1 VGALRHDVRYA
12 LRALRSSPGFAAVAI
27 ITIALA
33 VGSNTALF
41 SFVNG
46 MVLNPLPYA
55 DADRIVR
62 VLERRPDGG
71 LNAVSTLNYLDW
83 KEQGTVFEVISPR
96 TGWQATWTGGDEPV
110 QRGDPA
116 RLGAVG
122 DHAVLRGR
130 HAEHVDALAL
140 RHVEPLVGVE
150 AAAKK

>member
-1 VGALRHDVRYA
+1 MGALRHDVRYA

-62 VLERRPDGG
+62 LLERRPDRGLKGG
-71 LNAVSTLNYLDW
+71 GHFAMAQLDTADYA
-83 KEQGTVFEVISPR
+83 KLFIELATEVER
-96 TGWQATWTGGDEPV
+96 KG
-110 QRGDPA
+110 
-116 RLGAVG
+116 
-122 DHAVLRGR
+122 
-130 HAEHVDALAL
+130 
-140 RHVEPLVGVE
+140 
-150 AAAKK
+150 KK